1 MDSIQT
7 APNNESLETMVA
19 EADTGG
25 RKPTG
30 FAKTYIFV
38 ISLAW
43 SLFQLW
49 YASPLPY
56 KLNFGVINDGQ
67 ARIIHISFAF
77 LLAFA
82 TFPALK
88 SSPRKWIPV
97 TDWILAALGVG
108 AAMYLLIF
116 YRDIS
121 LRPGLPTTAD
131 IVASVIGV
139 VLLLEAA
146 RRAVGPALAIIAAL
160 MLDYIFAGPLLPGMM
175 GHKGATLSRVASQM
189 WLTSEGI
196 FGVALGVSTNVV
208 FFFVLF
214 GALLEKA
221 GAGNFF
227 IQIAF
232 AMLGTFRGGPAKA
245 GVVASGMTGMISG
258 SSIANTVM
266 TGTFTIP
273 LMKRVGYSAVKAG
286 AIEAAAGVNGQLMP
300 PVMGAAAFLI
310 AEYVGITYADVVK
323 HAFLPAFLTYGA
335 LFYIVDIEAAKLGL
349 RGLPRSSTA
358 PIGHTALRALMT
370 ICGIIVLSGAV
381 YYGIGWTKD
390 VFGDAATW
398 VLGVALLAAYVGLI
412 RYKAKHADLELDDPT
427 KSIVKVPDF
436 FATARTGL
444 HFLLPVIV
452 LIWCLMVEELS
463 PGLSAFWGTIFLI
476 FIMVTQR
483 PLVAAFRGE
492 HAFMERLH
500 EGFGDLISALQA
512 AARNMTSVGIATAAA
527 GFIVGTVYMTGIGL
541 VMTEIVESA
550 SGGNLMI
557 MLLLTALV
565 CLILGI
571 GMPTT
576 ANYIVVASLMAPVL
590 VEVAQQNDL
599 AVPLVAVHLFVF
611 YFGLMADV
619 HPPAGLAAYAAAAIS
634 GADPIKTGLQG
645 FWYEIR
651 TGLLPFIF
659 IFNSELLL
667 IDIGSV
673 GHFLLVV
680 GCAIIAMGC
689 FVAATQDWLVTR
701 NRWYETIALLLIC
714 FTLFRPGFWLDKLQ
728 APFIARP
735 AIDIFSVADTVPQGL
750 TLRFRVQ
757 SQSRAG
763 DDVEK
768 LVRLTMKPGN
778 TGKDRLQ
785 ADGLSLSTLGGKVTV
800 TLVRFGSEAAKYGL
814 ASGDEITA
822 VLVPAHRPNRYLFA
836 LPALA
841 LLAGIVLLQL
851 RRRRYGLAMARSQPA
866 SS

>member
-1 MDSIQT
+1 MTDSILAT
-7 APNNESLETMVA
+7 PEREALETMVA

-30 FAKTYIFV
+30 LAKSYIFA

-43 SLFQLW
+43 ALFQLW

-56 KLNFGVINDGQ
+56 KLHFGVINDGQ
-67 ARIIHISFAF
+67 ARIIHLTFAF

-88 SSPRKWIPV
+88 SSPRNRIPI

-108 AAMYLLIF
+108 AATYLLAF
-116 YRDIS
+116 YQEIS
-121 LRPGLPTTAD
+121 LRPGLPTLPDVVIST
-131 IVASVIGV
+131 IGV
-139 VLLLEAA
+139 LLLLEAA
-146 RRAVGPALAIIAAL
+146 RRAVGPALAIIAAV
-160 MLDYIFAGPLLPGMM
+160 MLVYIFAGPWLPGMM
-175 GHKGATLSRVASQM
+175 GHKGASLSRVASQM

-214 GALLEKA
+214 GSLLEKA
-221 GAGNFF
+221 GAGNYF
-227 IQIAF
+227 IQLAF

-310 AEYVGITYADVVK
+310 AEYVGITYAEVVK

-349 RGLPRSSTA
+349 RGLSRSSTA
-358 PIGHTALRALMT
+358 PIHHSLLRALMT
-370 ICGIIVLSGAV
+370 LCGMIILSGVV
-381 YYGIGWTKD
+381 YWGIGWTKT
-390 VFGDAATW
+390 VFGDAAIW
-398 VLGVALLAAYVGLI
+398 MLGAALLAAYIALL
-412 RYKAKHADLELDDPT
+412 RYKARHPDLPIDDLT
-427 KSIVKVPDF
+427 KAIVRVPDF
-436 FATARTGL
+436 FDTARTGL
-444 HFLLPVIV
+444 HFLLPVVV
-452 LIWCLMVEELS
+452 LIWCLMVEEMS
-463 PGLSAFWGTIFLI
+463 PGLSAFWGTLFLI

-492 HAFMERLH
+492 DAFVTRLH
-500 EGFGDLISALQA
+500 EGFDDLISALQNA
-512 AARNMTSVGIATAAA
+512 SRNMTSVGIATAAA
-527 GFIVGTVYMTGIGL
+527 GIIVGTVSLTGIGL
-541 VMTEIVESA
+541 VMTEIVETA
-550 SGGNLMI
+550 SGGNLML
-557 MLLLTALV
+557 MLFLTALI

-576 ANYIVVASLMAPVL
+576 ANYVVVATLMAPVL

-659 IFNSELLL
+659 IFNTELLL
-667 IDIGSV
+667 IDIGDV
-673 GHFLLVV
+673 THFLLVV
-680 GCAIIAMGC
+680 VCSIVAMGC

-714 FTLFRPGFWLDKLQ
+714 FTLFRPGYWLDRLQ
-728 APFIARP
+728 APFDARP
-735 AIDIFSVADTVPQGL
+735 PADLVKVAETVPQGL
-750 TLRFRVQ
+750 TLRFRVK

-763 DDVEK
+763 DNVEK
-768 LVRLTMKPGN
+768 LVRLTMRS
-778 TGKDRLQ
+778 GKTATQRLQ
-785 ADGLSLSTLGGKVTV
+785 GAGLSLSTLGDTV
-800 TLVRFGSEAAKYGL
+800 MVKLVSFGSEAAKYGL
-814 ASGDEITA
+814 APGDEITA
-822 VLVPAHRPNRYLFA
+822 VLVPAHRPSRYLFT
-836 LPALA
+836 LPAFL
-841 LLAGIVLLQL
+841 LLAGIVLLQ
-851 RRRRYGLAMARSQPA
+851 RRRHRSRLAIAA
-866 SS
+866 SSG

>member
-1 MDSIQT
+1 MTDTNQA
-7 APNNESLETMVA
+7 APVHAQLEAMVA

-30 FAKTYIFV
+30 FSKQFIFAV
-38 ISLAW
+38 ALAW
-43 SLFQLW
+43 ALFQLW

-56 KLNFGVINDGQ
+56 KLNFGVINDGH
-67 ARIIHISFAF
+67 ARIIHLTFAF

-88 SSPRKWIPV
+88 SSPRKYIPIA
-97 TDWILAALGVG
+97 DWVLAALGIG
-108 AAMYLLIF
+108 AAAYLIIF
-116 YRDIS
+116 YREIS
-121 LRPGLPTTAD
+121 LRPGLPTLPD
-131 IVASVIGV
+131 VVVSMIGI

-146 RRAVGPALAIIAAL
+146 RRAVGPALAIIAGI
-160 MLDYIFAGPLLPGMM
+160 MLLYIFAGPWLPGMM
-175 GHKGATLSRVASQM
+175 GHKGASLSRVASQM

-214 GALLEKA
+214 GSLLEKA
-221 GAGNFF
+221 GAGNYF
-227 IQIAF
+227 IQLAF

-310 AEYVGITYADVVK
+310 AEYVGISYAEVVK

-349 RGLPRSSTA
+349 RGLSRSSTL
-358 PIGHTALRALMT
+358 PIRLSMLRALLT
-370 ICGIIVLSGAV
+370 ICGIIILSGLV
-381 YYGIGWTKD
+381 YYGIGWTKI
-390 VFGDAATW
+390 VFGEAATY
-398 VLGVALLAAYVGLI
+398 VLGAALLVAYVGLV
-412 RYKAKHADLELDDPT
+412 RAKAKHPDLALDDPS
-427 KSIVKVPDF
+427 KAIIKVPDF
-436 FATARTGL
+436 FETARTGL
-444 HFLLPVIV
+444 HYLLPVIV
-452 LIWCLMVEELS
+452 LIWCLMVEEMS
-463 PGLSAFWGTIFLI
+463 PGLSAFWGTMFLI

-483 PLVAAFRGE
+483 PLIGFFRGE
-492 HAFMERLH
+492 ETLKARVH
-500 EGFGDLISALQA
+500 EGFDDLISALQGA
-512 AARNMTSVGIATAAA
+512 SRNMTSVGIATACA
-527 GFIVGTVYMTGIGL
+527 GIIVGTVSLTGIGL
-541 VMTEIVESA
+541 VMTEIVETA

-557 MLLLTALV
+557 MLGLTALI

-576 ANYIVVASLMAPVL
+576 ANYVVVATLMAPVL

-634 GADPIKTGLQG
+634 GADPIKTGMQG

-659 IFNSELLL
+659 IFNTELLM

-673 GHFLLVV
+673 WHFLFIV
-680 GCAIIAMGC
+680 GCSIVAMAC
-689 FVAATQDWLVTR
+689 FVAATQNWLLTK
-701 NRWYETIALLLIC
+701 NRWYETLALLLIC
-714 FTLFRPGFWLDKLQ
+714 FSLFRPGYWLDRVQ
-728 APFIARP
+728 APFNTRP
-735 AIDIFSVADTVPQGL
+735 PAEIMTIADTVQRDQ
-750 TLRFRVQ
+750 TLRFHVM
-757 SQSRAG
+757 SQSRSG

-768 LVRLTMKPGN
+768 LIRLTMRAGK
-778 TGKDRLQ
+778 TGTERMQ
-785 ADGLSLSTLGGKVTV
+785 GAGLTVQTLGDKVTV
-800 TLVRFGSEAAKYGL
+800 KLVSFGSEAGKYGL
-814 ASGDEITA
+814 APGDEIMS
-822 VLVPAHRPNRYLFA
+822 VLVPAERMSRYWFA
-836 LPALA
+836 IPALL
-841 LLAGIVLLQL
+841 LLAGIILLQK
-851 RRRRYGLAMARSQPA
+851 RRRAPKLAMA
-866 SS
+866 

>member
-1 MDSIQT
+1 MTDTNRAIP
-7 APNNESLETMVA
+7 AHVDLEDMVA
-19 EADTGG
+19 QADTGG

-30 FAKTYIFV
+30 FSKSFV
-38 ISLAW
+38 FTVALAW
-43 SLFQLW
+43 ALFQLW

-56 KLNFGVINDGQ
+56 KLGWGVIPDGH
-67 ARIIHISFAF
+67 ARIIHLTFAF
-77 LLAFA
+77 LLAFT
-82 TFPALK
+82 TFPARK
-88 SSPRKWIPV
+88 SSPREYIPIL
-97 TDWILAALGVG
+97 DWMLAAVGVIVAG
-108 AAMYLLIF
+108 YLIVF

-121 LRPGLPTTAD
+121 LRPGLPTTTD
-131 IVASVIGV
+131 VVVSVIGV
-139 VLLLEAA
+139 LLLLEAA
-146 RRAVGPALAIIAAL
+146 RRAVGPALAIIAAV
-160 MLDYIFAGPLLPGMM
+160 MLLYIFAGPWLPGMM
-175 GHKGATLSRVASQM
+175 GHKGASLSRVASQM

-214 GALLEKA
+214 GSLLEKA

-227 IQIAF
+227 IQMAF

-310 AEYVGITYADVVK
+310 AEYVGISYAEVVK

-349 RGLPRSSTA
+349 RGLSRSSTV
-358 PIGHTALRALMT
+358 PIHLSLMRALMT
-370 ICGIIVLSGAV
+370 VCGIIILSGAV
-381 YYGIGWTKD
+381 YWGIGWTKTM
-390 VFGDAATW
+390 FGDAATW
-398 VLGVALLAAYVGLI
+398 VLGVALLVAYVGLI
-412 RYKAKHADLELDDPT
+412 RYKAKYPDLALDDPS
-427 KSIVKVPDF
+427 KKIIKVPDF
-436 FATARTGL
+436 FDTARTGL
-444 HFLLPVIV
+444 HYLLPVVV
-452 LIWCLMVEELS
+452 LIWCLMVEEMS

-476 FIMVTQR
+476 FIMITQR
-483 PLVAAFRGE
+483 PLIAYFRGE
-492 HAFMERLH
+492 DAFHARLR
-500 EGFGDLISALQA
+500 EGLDDLISAFQGA
-512 AARNMTSVGIATAAA
+512 SRNMTSVGIATACA
-527 GFIVGTVYMTGIGL
+527 GIIVGTVSLTGIGL
-541 VMTEIVESA
+541 VMTELVETA
-550 SGGNLMI
+550 SGGNLML
-557 MLLLTALV
+557 MLFLTALI

-576 ANYIVVASLMAPVL
+576 ANYIVVATLMAPVL

-659 IFNSELLL
+659 IFNTEILL
-667 IDIGSV
+667 IDVGSV
-673 GHFLLVV
+673 SHFLFIV
-680 GCAIIAMGC
+680 GCSILAMGC
-689 FVAATQDWLVTR
+689 FVAATQNWLLTR

-714 FTLFRPGFWLDKLQ
+714 FTLFRPGYWQDQVQPAFN
-728 APFIARP
+728 ARP
-735 AIDIFSVADTVPQGL
+735 PAEIMAVADTVQHDQ
-750 TLRFRVQ
+750 TLRFHVK

-763 DDVEK
+763 DDVDK
-768 LVRLTMKPGN
+768 LIRLTMRPGK
-778 TGKDRLQ
+778 TGAERMQGAGLTLQ
-785 ADGLSLSTLGGKVTV
+785 TLGDKTTV
-800 TLVRFGSEAAKYGL
+800 KLVNFGSEAGKYGL
-814 ASGDEITA
+814 TPGDEVVS
-822 VLVPAHRPNRYLFA
+822 VLVPAQRMSRYWFA
-836 LPALA
+836 IPALL

-851 RRRRYGLAMARSQPA
+851 RRRRAPVLATA
-866 SS
+866 S